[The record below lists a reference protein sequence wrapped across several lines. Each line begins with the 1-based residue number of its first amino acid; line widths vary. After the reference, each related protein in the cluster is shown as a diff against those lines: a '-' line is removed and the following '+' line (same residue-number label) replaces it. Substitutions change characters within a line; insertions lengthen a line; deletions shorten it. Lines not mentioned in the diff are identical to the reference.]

1 MKLYNLYQSIILE
14 EITKAKLLTESM
26 STADVDTILDG
37 DPNRQGVY
45 FKVSIKYK
53 DENGEV
59 ADRFI
64 EVYQRNISTAN
75 NPLIDAYQLSKNNKS
90 SGVELKLDKQK
101 RLVPVV
107 DKNGQQVIED
117 YEGWR
122 KFRLDR
128 ILSFK
133 VSKVAYFKPRPG
145 FNDKGNRSSTV
156 SSTQKIAGDTT
167 SYQYKDTTL
176 KQRKQT
182 QQQAQTAKVDLKNKS
197 YGDIEKQR
205 KDKLRGDLE
214 QQLQNQL
221 KPQPEAQPQQTVE
234 PKQNI
239 QEPEI
244 GDELDNKD
252 ELNK

>member
-1 MKLYNLYQSIILE
+1 MKLYNLYQDIILE
-14 EITKAKLLTESM
+14 EITKAKLLVEAM
-26 STADVDTILDG
+26 STTDVDTILDG

-45 FKVSIKYK
+45 FKVNIKYK
-53 DENGEV
+53 SENGEV
-59 ADRFI
+59 SDRFI
-64 EVYQRNISTAN
+64 EVYQRNISIAN

-90 SGVELKLDKQK
+90 SGVKLKLDKEN

-145 FNDKGNRSSTV
+145 FNDKGNNSPTV
-156 SSTQKIAGDTT
+156 SSTQKIAGATT
-167 SYQYKDTTL
+167 DYQYKDTTL

-182 QQQAQTAKVDLKNKS
+182 QQQAQAAKVALKNKS
-197 YGDIEKQR
+197 YSDVEKQR

-214 QQLQNQL
+214 QKLSNNL
-221 KPQPEAQPQQTVE
+221 KQQTVQPQQQTVQ
-234 PKQNI
+234 PQQNI
-239 QEPEI
+239 QQPEM
-244 GDELDNKD
+244 DNDLENKD